1 MNAPVLTVVGIEKSF
16 SRGFLRWRRLNQVLR
31 GVSFELERG
40 TMVGLVGENGSGK
53 SVLMKII
60 AGSMRADRGTVVMD
74 GRLGYCPQVPM
85 LYDKLT
91 CDETFRLFGHA
102 YGLDDGLMQDRAA
115 EMYQLLAF
123 QRFRAELV
131 ENLSGGTR
139 QKLNLAIA
147 LLHDPDLILLDE
159 PYSGFDWETYQAF
172 WGIADGLRA
181 HQRTILV
188 ISHFI
193 QERTHFD
200 RILQLRSGLLESDG
214 P

>member
-1 MNAPVLTVVGIEKSF
+1 MTAPVLSVTGVEKSF

-60 AGSMRADRGTVVMD
+60 AGSMRADRGTVTMN
-74 GRLGYCPQVPM
+74 GRLGYCPQIPM

-102 YGLDDGLMQDRAA
+102 YGLDDTRTRERAA
-115 EMYQLLAF
+115 EMYRVLAF
-123 QRFRAELV
+123 ERFHAEMV
-131 ENLSGGTR
+131 EHLSGGTR
-139 QKLNLAIA
+139 QKLNLAVA

-172 WGIADGLRA
+172 WGIADTLRGE
-181 HQRTILV
+181 QKTILI

-193 QERTHFD
+193 QERSHFD
-200 RILQLRSGLLESDG
+200 RILQLRGGILESESA
-214 P
+214 